1 MPTPSST
8 SANSQPMALLM
19 ADTDAT
25 QSYVFESNKL
35 PEIRG
40 GSRWLTDLNEDVAR
54 MTEKAG
60 GRRVYA
66 GGGGLLAFVPANQA
80 TDVVA
85 AVEAYFPRETG
96 AATITAVARPLPP
109 GYTEDQFKLVVDWLS
124 YLLRQRKESK
134 PAPPFWET
142 LPHQVRCESCQKRP
156 AAAGYAAN
164 WCPICYRKRR
174 YQKADAWFNDFSRSL
189 SPAADYGRGHLQ
201 DAQSPQDLSEIGAAS
216 VVQPGYVGFI
226 YLDGDRIGRLLQEDI
241 TTADDYRRFSETMRD
256 VTRTAVFSAL
266 AANLQVTSVSPS
278 PSRQEVGQ
286 TFEPGETIWI
296 HPFEIITIGGD
307 DVLLIVPAHAAL
319 PIALSIG
326 QQFGAAMTQFV
337 QNDLRLSR
345 TLSMSGGVVIAEHHT
360 PVRVL
365 YGLAEQLQDE
375 AKKLDGGGLDF
386 LVLKSNDMLD
396 NQVSDVRDNYP
407 YLLKGGDR
415 RTSKDLRL
423 LARPYSYDH
432 LSTLW
437 QDLRRLKT
445 GGKLANSQMH
455 LLAQSLLDGRAP
467 STLYFEYQQKR
478 YKAAYSDLRKLLENL
493 QTTGKDHP
501 LPWEKISGQD
511 FSYQTALWDLA
522 ELYDFVPG

>member
-1 MPTPSST
+1 MCCSSCPPTP
-8 SANSQPMALLM
+8 P
-19 ADTDAT
+19 
-25 QSYVFESNKL
+25 
-35 PEIRG
+35 
-40 GSRWLTDLNEDVAR
+40 
-54 MTEKAG
+54 
-60 GRRVYA
+60 
-66 GGGGLLAFVPANQA
+66 
-80 TDVVA
+80 
-85 AVEAYFPRETG
+85 
-96 AATITAVARPLPP
+96 
-109 GYTEDQFKLVVDWLS
+109 
-124 YLLRQRKESK
+124 
-134 PAPPFWET
+134 
-142 LPHQVRCESCQKRP
+142 C
-156 AAAGYAAN
+156 
-164 WCPICYRKRR
+164 
-174 YQKADAWFNDFSRSL
+174 
-189 SPAADYGRGHLQ
+189 
-201 DAQSPQDLSEIGAAS
+201 
-216 VVQPGYVGFI
+216 
-226 YLDGDRIGRLLQEDI
+226 
-241 TTADDYRRFSETMRD
+241 
-256 VTRTAVFSAL
+256 
-266 AANLQVTSVSPS
+266 PS
-278 PSRQEVGQ
+278 P
-286 TFEPGETIWI
+286 W
-296 HPFEIITIGGD
+296 
-307 DVLLIVPAHAAL
+307 
-319 PIALSIG
+319 SIG